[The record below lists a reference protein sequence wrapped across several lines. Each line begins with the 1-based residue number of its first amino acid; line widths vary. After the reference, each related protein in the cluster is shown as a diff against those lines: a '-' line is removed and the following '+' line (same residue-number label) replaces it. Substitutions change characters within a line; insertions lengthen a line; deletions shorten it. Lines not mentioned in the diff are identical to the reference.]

1 MLSLE
6 SFVSVSEAV
15 TPIMAGI
22 ANVLTVFLNI
32 SLFLFGSLIV
42 IYALLRYLKKR
53 RVVLMEHLT
62 IGLYCLICIA
72 FGILVS
78 YTDFWEQK
86 GITCFFMMMI
96 YVGFLMLYRPYIT
109 FLMLGTCFM
118 SFYHLLHTFQDGV
131 TFKAKEVDILGTV
144 FTTSSGDT
152 VNYITFFI
160 SLTTVCFA
168 IYHGRLKEARK
179 AYKLRMAAASL
190 ERKNREAHELFVQ
203 TAEALASAIDAKDPY
218 TNGHSVRVA
227 EYSRKIAENAGK
239 TADE

>member
-1 MLSLE
+1 
-6 SFVSVSEAV
+6 
-15 TPIMAGI
+15 
-22 ANVLTVFLNI
+22 
-32 SLFLFGSLIV
+32 
-42 IYALLRYLKKR
+42 
-53 RVVLMEHLT
+53 
-62 IGLYCLICIA
+62 
-72 FGILVS
+72 
-78 YTDFWEQK
+78 
-86 GITCFFMMMI
+86 MMI